1 VYNPTH
7 GEDKSHTI
15 QGYTLSSIEY
25 EVRDRIAHITISGH
39 NDLNILTAEMIAELC
54 DVLEDF
60 RDRPDASVAVISGAG
75 TKAFSAGGDLKGPVT
90 THPDEFT
97 LEGNRRA
104 FWWPRYGVRA
114 ATGRMLNLDIDKPV
128 IAAINGY
135 CLGVALMMVVRLS
148 DIRVAGDAASFGFTE
163 TQRGLCGGAAVAQLG
178 NQIPHVAEM
187 YMVLTG
193 NAVSAD
199 EAQRFGLINF
209 VVSPDQVIAKADEI
223 AAGIAKIPIEVIKA
237 EKEGALRARTMD
249 RQSAWRLS
257 NALYT
262 IQVHESYAYKGA
274 EDFLAKRPSGLGEGK
289 AREGSSE

>member
-1 VYNPTH
+1 LGSIAYSVS
-7 GEDKSHTI
+7 DRIARITI
-15 QGYTLSSIEY
+15 QG
-25 EVRDRIAHITISGH
+25 D
-39 NDLNILTAEMIAELC
+39 NDLNILTAGMIAEFC

-60 RDRPDASVAVISGAG
+60 RDRQDTSVAVISGAG

-90 THPDEFT
+90 SHTEEFT

-104 FWWPRYGVRA
+104 FWWPRHGVRA

-135 CLGVALMMVVRLS
+135 CLGVALMMLVRLS
-148 DIRVAGDAASFGFTE
+148 DIRVAGRDASFGFTE

-178 NQIPHVAEM
+178 TQIPHVAEM

-193 NAVSAD
+193 NSVPAE

-209 VVSPDQVIAKADEI
+209 VVAPEDVLAKADEI
-223 AAGIAKIPIEVIKA
+223 AAGIARIPIEVVKA

-274 EDFLAKRPSGLGEGK
+274 EDFLAKRPSGRGQDNN
-289 AREGSSE
+289 AEGSPE